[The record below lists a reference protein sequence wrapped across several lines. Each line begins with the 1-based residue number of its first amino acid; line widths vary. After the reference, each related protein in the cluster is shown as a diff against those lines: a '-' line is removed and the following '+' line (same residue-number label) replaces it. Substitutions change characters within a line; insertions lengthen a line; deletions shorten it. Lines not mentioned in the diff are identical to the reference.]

1 MSEPRVSDCSD
12 VLAHLYAFHDHE
24 LTPDQADQIREHL
37 MACEPCLD
45 RFEVEDALR
54 TLIRKCC
61 SQTRAPE
68 SLRVRV
74 TASFSRTVII
84 TEALPDP
91 GD

>member
-1 MSEPRVSDCSD
+1 MTEPRASDCGE

-24 LTPDQADQIREHL
+24 LTAEEADEIREHL

-45 RFEVEDALR
+45 RFQVEDALR

-61 SQTRAPE
+61 GQARAPE

-74 TASFSRTVII
+74 TASFSRTVIVTLPA
-84 TEALPDP
+84 TESD
-91 GD
+91 